1 MFVDLLQLLLHL
13 DGEVDQVAAVSE
25 LVALKSNID
34 TRYKMV
40 LIKDYIVLNTDVFI
54 VNRPFFARSH
64 LSLVG

>member
-40 LIKDYIVLNTDVFI
+40 LMYLLSIG
-54 VNRPFFARSH
+54 PFC
-64 LSLVG
+64 SLTSESCGLMPEATM